1 MKYYPL
7 FRIFR
12 GKKMQK
18 SKNITIAIIILMLIY
33 GLLANL
39 KLVFNINA
47 IYLYIINPLFW
58 ITLAVFLKIAI
69 GKSYQKSRIKKEV
82 IQYILIA
89 VIIYILT
96 YMISGLFIT
105 FGNNPYFTTVKGFLI
120 NLWMFGTVII
130 SKEYIRY
137 RLINNVYE
145 NDKKE
150 IAILVSL
157 IYIIIEIELNKYINT
172 KITLLFALKDIC
184 QNLIPLIAKN
194 VLYSYISMKSDW
206 KPASIYELF
215 TKLYLWLSPILP
227 NAPWII
233 VAIIETTIP
242 TILFFYIRYANSKN
256 SEIKSRQEIE
266 NVNPKN
272 SIPLVVLVILV
283 IWFTIGV
290 FPVKP
295 IAVASG
301 SMEKELY
308 IGDVVI
314 VKKCNANDI
323 VNGDI
328 IQYQMKGYTV
338 IHRVIEK
345 KQKNGEYYFTT
356 KGDNNPSEDKESVKE
371 DQVLGK
377 VIFKVKYLGYPAIWL
392 NIIQSNEQVEVD
404 TGK

>member
-1 MKYYPL
+1 
-7 FRIFR
+7 
-12 GKKMQK
+12 MQK

-157 IYIIIEIELNKYINT
+157 IYIIIEIGLNKYVNT

-227 NAPWII
+227 NAPWIM

-290 FPVKP
+290 FPIKP
-295 IAVASG
+295 IAIASG

-308 IGDVVI
+308 VGDVVI

>member
-1 MKYYPL
+1 
-7 FRIFR
+7 
-12 GKKMQK
+12 MQK
-18 SKNITIAIIILMLIY
+18 SKNITIAIIILILIY

-89 VIIYILT
+89 VIVYILT

-157 IYIIIEIELNKYINT
+157 IYIIIEIGLNKYINT

-227 NAPWII
+227 NAPWIM

-290 FPVKP
+290 FPIKP

-308 IGDVVI
+308 VGDVVI

>member
-1 MKYYPL
+1 
-7 FRIFR
+7 
-12 GKKMQK
+12 MQK

-69 GKSYQKSRIKKEV
+69 GKSYQKSKIKKEV

-206 KPASIYELF
+206 KLASIYELF

-227 NAPWII
+227 NAPWIM

-308 IGDVVI
+308 VGDVVI

-392 NIIQSNEQVEVD
+392 NIIQSNEQLEVD

>member
-1 MKYYPL
+1 
-7 FRIFR
+7 
-12 GKKMQK
+12 MQK

-69 GKSYQKSRIKKEV
+69 GKSYQKSKIKKEV

-157 IYIIIEIELNKYINT
+157 IYIIIEIGLNKYVNT

-227 NAPWII
+227 NAPWIM

-290 FPVKP
+290 FPIKP
-295 IAVASG
+295 IAIASG

-308 IGDVVI
+308 VGDVVI

>member
-1 MKYYPL
+1 
-7 FRIFR
+7 
-12 GKKMQK
+12 MQK

-89 VIIYILT
+89 VIVYILT

-157 IYIIIEIELNKYINT
+157 IYIIIEIGLNKYINT

-377 VIFKVKYLGYPAIWL
+377 VIFKVKYLGYPSIWL

>member
-1 MKYYPL
+1 
-7 FRIFR
+7 
-12 GKKMQK
+12 MQK

-58 ITLAVFLKIAI
+58 IILAVFLKIAI

-157 IYIIIEIELNKYINT
+157 IYIIIEIGLNKYVNT

-227 NAPWII
+227 NAPWIM

-290 FPVKP
+290 FPIKP
-295 IAVASG
+295 IAIASG

-308 IGDVVI
+308 VGDVVI

>member
-1 MKYYPL
+1 
-7 FRIFR
+7 
-12 GKKMQK
+12 MQK

-227 NAPWII
+227 NAPWIM

-272 SIPLVVLVILV
+272 SIPLVVLVILA

-308 IGDVVI
+308 VGDVVI
-314 VKKCNANDI
+314 LKKCNANDI

>member
-1 MKYYPL
+1 
-7 FRIFR
+7 
-12 GKKMQK
+12 MQK

-157 IYIIIEIELNKYINT
+157 IYIIIEIGLNKYVNT

-227 NAPWII
+227 NAPWIM

-290 FPVKP
+290 FPIKP
-295 IAVASG
+295 IAIASG

-308 IGDVVI
+308 VGDVVI

-356 KGDNNPSEDKESVKE
+356 KGDNNPSKDKESVKE
-371 DQVLGK
+371 EQVLGK

-404 TGK
+404 TGE

>member
-1 MKYYPL
+1 
-7 FRIFR
+7 
-12 GKKMQK
+12 MQK

-150 IAILVSL
+150 IEVTNIDFAKFICNNKNYNVYKL
-157 IYIIIEIELNKYINT
+157 INKDELK
-172 KITLLFALKDIC
+172 
-184 QNLIPLIAKN
+184 
-194 VLYSYISMKSDW
+194 SY
-206 KPASIYELF
+206 
-215 TKLYLWLSPILP
+215 
-227 NAPWII
+227 
-233 VAIIETTIP
+233 VET
-242 TILFFYIRYANSKN
+242 
-256 SEIKSRQEIE
+256 
-266 NVNPKN
+266 V
-272 SIPLVVLVILV
+272 
-283 IWFTIGV
+283 
-290 FPVKP
+290 
-295 IAVASG
+295 
-301 SMEKELY
+301 
-308 IGDVVI
+308 
-314 VKKCNANDI
+314 
-323 VNGDI
+323 
-328 IQYQMKGYTV
+328 
-338 IHRVIEK
+338 
-345 KQKNGEYYFTT
+345 
-356 KGDNNPSEDKESVKE
+356 
-371 DQVLGK
+371 
-377 VIFKVKYLGYPAIWL
+377 WL
-392 NIIQSNEQVEVD
+392 NHKVPLKEFFTFIDWDRLIIDCGNIVSFDTKEENEVD
-404 TGK
+404 KLCLMET

>member
-7 FRIFR
+7 FRLFR
-12 GKKMQK
+12 GKNMQK

-227 NAPWII
+227 NAPWIM

-308 IGDVVI
+308 VGDVVI

>member
-1 MKYYPL
+1 
-7 FRIFR
+7 
-12 GKKMQK
+12 MQK
-18 SKNITIAIIILMLIY
+18 SKNITIAIIILILIY

-39 KLVFNINA
+39 KLVFNINV

-89 VIIYILT
+89 VIVYILT

-157 IYIIIEIELNKYINT
+157 IYIIIEIGLNKYINT
-172 KITLLFALKDIC
+172 KITLLFAIKDIC

-206 KPASIYELF
+206 KPAIMYELF

-227 NAPWII
+227 NAPWIM

-266 NVNPKN
+266 NANPKN

-290 FPVKP
+290 FPIKP

-308 IGDVVI
+308 VGDVVI

>member
-1 MKYYPL
+1 MACGVSYGKRGLKIICIVPSGK
-7 FRIFR
+7 RI
-12 GKKMQK
+12 
-18 SKNITIAIIILMLIY
+18 SIS
-33 GLLANL
+33 
-39 KLVFNINA
+39 
-47 IYLYIINPLFW
+47 
-58 ITLAVFLKIAI
+58 LAVFLKIAI

-89 VIIYILT
+89 VIVYILT

-157 IYIIIEIELNKYINT
+157 IYIIIEIGLNKYINT

-227 NAPWII
+227 NAPWIM

-290 FPVKP
+290 FPIKP

-308 IGDVVI
+308 VGDVVI

-356 KGDNNPSEDKESVKE
+356 KGDNNPSEDKESVTE

>member
-1 MKYYPL
+1 
-7 FRIFR
+7 
-12 GKKMQK
+12 MQK

-39 KLVFNINA
+39 KLVFNINT

-157 IYIIIEIELNKYINT
+157 IYIIIEIGLNKYLNT

-227 NAPWII
+227 NAPWIM

-290 FPVKP
+290 FPIKP

-308 IGDVVI
+308 VGDVVI

-371 DQVLGK
+371 EQVLGK

-392 NIIQSNEQVEVD
+392 NILQSNEQVEVD

>member
-1 MKYYPL
+1 
-7 FRIFR
+7 
-12 GKKMQK
+12 MQK

-157 IYIIIEIELNKYINT
+157 IYIIIEIGLNKYVNT

-227 NAPWII
+227 NAPWIM

-308 IGDVVI
+308 VGDVVI

-371 DQVLGK
+371 EQVLGK

>member
-1 MKYYPL
+1 
-7 FRIFR
+7 
-12 GKKMQK
+12 MQK

-157 IYIIIEIELNKYINT
+157 IYIIIEIGLNKYINT

-227 NAPWII
+227 NAPWIM

-290 FPVKP
+290 FPIKP

-308 IGDVVI
+308 VGDVVI

-371 DQVLGK
+371 EQVLGK

-392 NIIQSNEQVEVD
+392 NILQSNEQVEVD

>member
-1 MKYYPL
+1 
-7 FRIFR
+7 
-12 GKKMQK
+12 MQK

-227 NAPWII
+227 NAPWIM

-290 FPVKP
+290 FPIKP
-295 IAVASG
+295 IAIASG

-308 IGDVVI
+308 VGDVVI

>member
-1 MKYYPL
+1 
-7 FRIFR
+7 
-12 GKKMQK
+12 MQK

-39 KLVFNINA
+39 KLVFNIND

-157 IYIIIEIELNKYINT
+157 IYIIIEIGLNKYVNT

-227 NAPWII
+227 NAPWIM

-290 FPVKP
+290 FPIKP
-295 IAVASG
+295 IAIASG

-308 IGDVVI
+308 VGDVVI

-356 KGDNNPSEDKESVKE
+356 KGDNNPSKDKESVKE
-371 DQVLGK
+371 EQVLGK

-404 TGK
+404 TGE

>member
-1 MKYYPL
+1 
-7 FRIFR
+7 
-12 GKKMQK
+12 MQK
-18 SKNITIAIIILMLIY
+18 SKNITIAIIILMFIY

-157 IYIIIEIELNKYINT
+157 IYIIIEIGLNKYINT

-227 NAPWII
+227 NAPWIM

-290 FPVKP
+290 FPIKP
-295 IAVASG
+295 IAIASG

-308 IGDVVI
+308 VGDVVI

-377 VIFKVKYLGYPAIWL
+377 VIFKVKYLGYPSIWL

>member
-1 MKYYPL
+1 
-7 FRIFR
+7 
-12 GKKMQK
+12 MQK
-18 SKNITIAIIILMLIY
+18 SKNITIAIIILILIY

-89 VIIYILT
+89 VIVYILT

-157 IYIIIEIELNKYINT
+157 IYIIIEIGLNKYINT

-227 NAPWII
+227 NAPWIM

-290 FPVKP
+290 FPIKP

-308 IGDVVI
+308 VGDVVI

-392 NIIQSNEQVEVD
+392 NILQSNEQVEVD

>member
-1 MKYYPL
+1 
-7 FRIFR
+7 
-12 GKKMQK
+12 MQK

-69 GKSYQKSRIKKEV
+69 GKSYQKSKIKKEV

-227 NAPWII
+227 NAPWIM

-308 IGDVVI
+308 VGDVVI

-392 NIIQSNEQVEVD
+392 NIIQSNEQLEVD

>member
-1 MKYYPL
+1 
-7 FRIFR
+7 
-12 GKKMQK
+12 MQK

-227 NAPWII
+227 NAPWIM

-308 IGDVVI
+308 VGDVVI

-404 TGK
+404 TGR

>member
-1 MKYYPL
+1 
-7 FRIFR
+7 
-12 GKKMQK
+12 MQK

-290 FPVKP
+290 FPIKP

-308 IGDVVI
+308 VGDVVI

-371 DQVLGK
+371 EQVLGK

-392 NIIQSNEQVEVD
+392 NILQSNEQVEVD

>member
-1 MKYYPL
+1 
-7 FRIFR
+7 
-12 GKKMQK
+12 MQK

-69 GKSYQKSRIKKEV
+69 GKSYQKSKIKKEV

-206 KPASIYELF
+206 KLASIYELF

-227 NAPWII
+227 NAPWIM

-272 SIPLVVLVILV
+272 SIPLVVLVILA

-308 IGDVVI
+308 VGDVVI

-371 DQVLGK
+371 NQVLGK

>member
-1 MKYYPL
+1 
-7 FRIFR
+7 
-12 GKKMQK
+12 MQK

-184 QNLIPLIAKN
+184 QNLIPLIVKN

-227 NAPWII
+227 NAPWIM

-290 FPVKP
+290 FPIKP
-295 IAVASG
+295 IAIASG

-308 IGDVVI
+308 VGDVVI

-377 VIFKVKYLGYPAIWL
+377 VIFKVKYLGYPSIWL

>member
-1 MKYYPL
+1 
-7 FRIFR
+7 
-12 GKKMQK
+12 MQK

-120 NLWMFGTVII
+120 NLWIFGTVII

-227 NAPWII
+227 NAPWIM

-308 IGDVVI
+308 VGDVVI

-371 DQVLGK
+371 EQVLGK

>member
-1 MKYYPL
+1 
-7 FRIFR
+7 
-12 GKKMQK
+12 MQK

-157 IYIIIEIELNKYINT
+157 IYIIIEIGLNKYVNT

-206 KPASIYELF
+206 KLASIYELF

-227 NAPWII
+227 NAPWIM

-308 IGDVVI
+308 VGDVVI

>member
-1 MKYYPL
+1 
-7 FRIFR
+7 
-12 GKKMQK
+12 MQK

-120 NLWMFGTVII
+120 NLWMFVTVII

-227 NAPWII
+227 NAPWIM

-308 IGDVVI
+308 VGDVVI

>member
-1 MKYYPL
+1 
-7 FRIFR
+7 
-12 GKKMQK
+12 MQK

-39 KLVFNINA
+39 ILVFNINA

-266 NVNPKN
+266 NANPKN

-290 FPVKP
+290 FPIKP

-308 IGDVVI
+308 VGDVVI

>member
-1 MKYYPL
+1 
-7 FRIFR
+7 
-12 GKKMQK
+12 MQK

-157 IYIIIEIELNKYINT
+157 IYIIIEIELNKYVNT

-227 NAPWII
+227 NAPWIM

-290 FPVKP
+290 FPIKP
-295 IAVASG
+295 IAIASG

-308 IGDVVI
+308 VGDVVI

>member
-1 MKYYPL
+1 
-7 FRIFR
+7 
-12 GKKMQK
+12 MQK

-157 IYIIIEIELNKYINT
+157 IYIIIEIGLNKYVNT

-227 NAPWII
+227 NAPWIM

-256 SEIKSRQEIE
+256 SEIKSRQEIK

-283 IWFTIGV
+283 IWFAIGV
-290 FPVKP
+290 FPIKP
-295 IAVASG
+295 IAIASG

-308 IGDVVI
+308 VGDVVI

>member
-1 MKYYPL
+1 
-7 FRIFR
+7 
-12 GKKMQK
+12 MQK

-120 NLWMFGTVII
+120 NLWIFGTVII

-157 IYIIIEIELNKYINT
+157 IYIIIEIGLNKYVNT

-227 NAPWII
+227 NAPWIM

-283 IWFTIGV
+283 IWFAIGV
-290 FPVKP
+290 FPIKP
-295 IAVASG
+295 IAIASG

-308 IGDVVI
+308 VGDVVI

>member
-1 MKYYPL
+1 
-7 FRIFR
+7 
-12 GKKMQK
+12 MQK

-69 GKSYQKSRIKKEV
+69 GKSYQKSKIKKEV

-157 IYIIIEIELNKYINT
+157 IYIIIEIGLNKYVNT

-227 NAPWII
+227 NAPWIM

-308 IGDVVI
+308 VGDVVI

-371 DQVLGK
+371 EQVLGK

>member
-1 MKYYPL
+1 
-7 FRIFR
+7 
-12 GKKMQK
+12 MQK

-82 IQYILIA
+82 IQYILIE

-120 NLWMFGTVII
+120 NLWMFGTVMI

-157 IYIIIEIELNKYINT
+157 IYIIIEIGLNKYVNT

-227 NAPWII
+227 NAPWIM

-283 IWFTIGV
+283 IWFAIGV
-290 FPVKP
+290 FPIKP
-295 IAVASG
+295 IAIASG

-308 IGDVVI
+308 VGDVVI

-371 DQVLGK
+371 EQVLGK

>member
-1 MKYYPL
+1 
-7 FRIFR
+7 
-12 GKKMQK
+12 MQK

-69 GKSYQKSRIKKEV
+69 GKSYQKSKIKKEV

-206 KPASIYELF
+206 KLASIYELF

-227 NAPWII
+227 NAPWIM

-308 IGDVVI
+308 VGDVVI

-377 VIFKVKYLGYPAIWL
+377 VIFKVKYLGYPSIWL

>member
-1 MKYYPL
+1 
-7 FRIFR
+7 
-12 GKKMQK
+12 MQK
-18 SKNITIAIIILMLIY
+18 SKNITIAIIILILIY

-157 IYIIIEIELNKYINT
+157 IYIIIEIGLNKYINT

-227 NAPWII
+227 NAPWIM

-290 FPVKP
+290 FPIKP

-308 IGDVVI
+308 VGDVVI

-371 DQVLGK
+371 EQVLGK
-377 VIFKVKYLGYPAIWL
+377 VIFKVKYLGYPSIWL
-392 NIIQSNEQVEVD
+392 NILQSNEQVEVD

>member
-1 MKYYPL
+1 
-7 FRIFR
+7 
-12 GKKMQK
+12 MQK

-69 GKSYQKSRIKKEV
+69 GKSYQKSKIKKEV

-120 NLWMFGTVII
+120 NLWMFGTVMI

-227 NAPWII
+227 NAPWIM

-308 IGDVVI
+308 VGDVVI

>member
-7 FRIFR
+7 IRLFR
-12 GKKMQK
+12 GKNMQK

-157 IYIIIEIELNKYINT
+157 IYIIIEIGLNKYINT

-227 NAPWII
+227 NAPWIM

-272 SIPLVVLVILV
+272 LIPLVVLVILV

-290 FPVKP
+290 FPIKP

-308 IGDVVI
+308 VGDVVI

>member
-1 MKYYPL
+1 
-7 FRIFR
+7 
-12 GKKMQK
+12 MQK

-227 NAPWII
+227 NAPWIM

-272 SIPLVVLVILV
+272 SIPLVVLVILA

-308 IGDVVI
+308 VGDVVI

-371 DQVLGK
+371 EQVLGK

>member
-1 MKYYPL
+1 
-7 FRIFR
+7 
-12 GKKMQK
+12 MQK

-120 NLWMFGTVII
+120 NLCMFGTVII

-157 IYIIIEIELNKYINT
+157 IYIIIEIGLNKYINT

-227 NAPWII
+227 NAPWIM

-290 FPVKP
+290 FPIKP

-308 IGDVVI
+308 VGDVVI

-371 DQVLGK
+371 EQVLGK

-392 NIIQSNEQVEVD
+392 NILQSNEQVEVD